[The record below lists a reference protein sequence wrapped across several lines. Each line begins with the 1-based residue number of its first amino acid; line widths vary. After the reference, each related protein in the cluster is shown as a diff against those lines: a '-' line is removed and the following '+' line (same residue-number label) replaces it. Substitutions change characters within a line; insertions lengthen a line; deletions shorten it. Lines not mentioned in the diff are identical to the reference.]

1 MKKKILSLFLMV
13 ALAVPATIS
22 LAQEKGGGDADGDAA
37 AEMARK
43 LQDPLANIKALMT
56 DNDINFNTGDDEDE
70 VSYGFQLQ
78 PVYAIP
84 FEDYGFNLVNRA
96 VIPILGMAEGGQK
109 SVLGDPT
116 PSDSG
121 RTWGLSDSLLQF
133 FFSPRTDDPWKWGIG
148 PMVSLKTRTDSDLA
162 GPGWGGGPVA
172 VLVGDIGESISTA
185 FIAGHVWGNE
195 DGFSTSMLQPMIF
208 YNLPDAW
215 TIHYNNMITYNW
227 DADSDDAW
235 TVPLG
240 LAVSKMF
247 SLKGGHGLELFAGPY
262 YNVVRPDGAAD
273 WTIKWGLNWLI
284 P

>member
-1 MKKKILSLFLMV
+1 MKIKILSLFLLA
-13 ALAVPATIS
+13 ALIAPATMS
-22 LAQEKGGGDADGDAA
+22 MAQEVGDPA

-56 DNDINFNTGDDEDE
+56 DNDINFNTGSKEDE

-84 FEDYGFNLVNRA
+84 FEDHGFNLVNRA
-96 VIPILGMAEGGQK
+96 VIPILGIAPGGQK
-109 SVLGDPT
+109 PILGEPT
-116 PSDSG
+116 PPAGS

-133 FFSPRTDDPWKWGIG
+133 FFSPRTDDPWKWGVG

-172 VLVGDIGESISTA
+172 VLVGDIGEHISTA
-185 FIAGHVWGNE
+185 FIGGHLWGEENS
-195 DGFSTSMLQPMIF
+195 FSTSMLQPMIF

-215 TIHYNNMITYNW
+215 NIHYNNMITYDWN
-227 DADSDDAW
+227 ASSSNAW

-240 LAVSKMF
+240 LAVGKMF
-247 SLKGGHGLELFAGPY
+247 ALQSGHGIEVFAGPY
-262 YNVVRPDGAAD
+262 YNVERPDGAAN
-273 WTIKWGLNWLI
+273 WTIKWGINWLL